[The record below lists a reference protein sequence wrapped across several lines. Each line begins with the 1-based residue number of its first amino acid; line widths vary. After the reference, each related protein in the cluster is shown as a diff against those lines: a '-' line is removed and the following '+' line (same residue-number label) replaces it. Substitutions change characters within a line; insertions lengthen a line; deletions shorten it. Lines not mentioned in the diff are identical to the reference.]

1 MKPTDV
7 HECTVDVETILDMLD
22 EARELYLT
30 IRADQ
35 VQSIKQRLSQAKH
48 KRGTNER
55 MRMTPGPSFNYALK
69 LEDGSSKVI
78 RALDIHLQLGS
89 GSEVFV
95 LRCKA
100 VDDTL

>member
-1 MKPTDV
+1 MQPTDV
-7 HECTVDVETILDMLD
+7 HECAVDVETILDML
-22 EARELYLT
+22 EEHKELYLT
-30 IRADQ
+30 VRADE
-35 VQSIKQRLSQAKH
+35 VQNIKQRLSQAKH

-55 MRMTPGPSFNYALK
+55 MRMTPGPCSGYTLK

-78 RALDIHLQLGS
+78 KVLDLHLQLGS

-95 LRCKA
+95 ISCKA